1 MSLAFTKADL
11 KRITLSRGGRWS
23 AERGMTFCPAH
34 DNVRTPALSLGLG
47 SNGSLL
53 AYCFAGCTFPEILAG
68 LRRDGHLDDDHRL
81 RPSRS
86 LRPSTDR
93 RFDAEQKR
101 CRARQLWS
109 QGIPVEGTLAERYL
123 RARAIQPPWPKSLR
137 FHRCCWHE
145 EGTGSLPALLAEV
158 ERDGETAAVQRI
170 YLAQR
175 WRSLPRFDR
184 RRTVHP
190 PRLRAGRAARA
201 ESGDRLADGDGP
213 LFVAEGIETALSVRD
228 GLGCG
233 FQVWAT
239 LGTAGMKALYLPPP
253 GEGSELVIASDGDQ
267 SGRAAANALANRASS
282 EGWRVRLVPAPE
294 GLDWNDVAIN
304 EASRRAAA

>member
-170 YLAQR
+170 YLAEPGRKADVDPQKKLLG
-175 WRSLPRFDR
+175 SP
-184 RRTVHP
+184 
-190 PRLRAGRAARA
+190 AGGAV
-201 ESGDRLADGDGP
+201 RLADGDGP
-213 LFVAEGIETALSVRD
+213 LVVAEGIETALSVRD

-239 LGTAGMKALYLPPP
+239 LGTSGMKALHLPPP
-253 GEGSELVIASDGDQ
+253 GEGRELVIASDGDQ
-267 SGRAAANALANRASS
+267 AGSAAAYALANRASS
-282 EGWRVRLVPAPE
+282 EGWRVRLMPAPE
-294 GLDWNDVAIN
+294 GLDWNDVAMN
-304 EASRRAAA
+304 EASRRFAA